1 MQPIA
6 PSSRLEADRGN
17 GHLAPLDPRVTQHL
31 CAALQAIGSEQGRPG
46 SNSPAGASPRPKGLR
61 VSPQLWSSLG
71 ALLLTGAAFAG
82 LVVYQK
88 LGDDLGDSRGKAS
101 TLRRELAQYR
111 SQFVRKDEVG
121 SRNLAIH
128 ALLQDTQSKTKAAM
142 DVNKDRF
149 QEHKLA
155 LRDFSLQVK
164 EMRLEMKRLEDRLA
178 VREKREGIV
187 ATGEPA
193 NGR

>member
-1 MQPIA
+1 M
-6 PSSRLEADRGN
+6 
-17 GHLAPLDPRVTQHL
+17 TQHL
-31 CAALQAIGSEQGRPG
+31 CAALQAIAAEQARPAPRE
-46 SNSPAGASPRPKGLR
+46 PAEASRKETEPRTWW
-61 VSPQLWSSLG
+61 PQLWSSLG
-71 ALLLTGAAFAG
+71 ALLLTGAALAG
-82 LVVYQK
+82 LFVYQK
-88 LGDDLGDSRGKAS
+88 LGDEMSESRGNAS
-101 TLRRELAQYR
+101 ALRRELGQYR
-111 SQFVRKDEVG
+111 SKFVRKEEVG

-164 EMRLEMKRLEDRLA
+164 ELRLEMKRMEERLA

-187 ATGEPA
+187 TADNRPK
-193 NGR
+193 GR